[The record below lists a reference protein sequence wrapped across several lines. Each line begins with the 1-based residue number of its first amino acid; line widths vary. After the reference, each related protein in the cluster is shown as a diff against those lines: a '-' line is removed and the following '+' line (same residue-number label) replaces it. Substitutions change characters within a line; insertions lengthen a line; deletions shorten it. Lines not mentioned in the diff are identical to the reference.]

1 VPLTFKAG
9 ATGVTARDVLEGHRA
24 DPKCASCHNLIDPL
38 GLGLENFD
46 SIGAYRT
53 MDNGAA
59 VNASGTYPGGAAFA
73 GATEL
78 SRLIAQDPR
87 YATCVTKNLLTYG
100 AGRSFSSAES
110 MGYADAL
117 TQRTMAAEAASGD
130 RG

>member
-1 VPLTFKAG
+1 
-9 ATGVTARDVLEGHRA
+9 
-24 DPKCASCHNLIDPL
+24 
-38 GLGLENFD
+38 
-46 SIGAYRT
+46 
-53 MDNGAA
+53 M
-59 VNASGTYPGGAAFA
+59 YPGGAAFA

-117 TQRTMAAEAASGD
+117 TQRTMAAGGGKWRSWITMVASSEAFRTNRPDAP
-130 RG
+130 